1 MLFVFIAP
9 CVGVAKR
16 VSFVDLVR
24 VMTTSLTHGCTCACA
39 HGIIHL
45 HQALLLATRAR
56 PDVFPIPCRSDIEEV
71 LIGPGGLA
79 DSMDEDD
86 QKHQDGGDDETEE
99 GDGGGS
105 AVQRSGINWAS
116 AADTFP
122 RVVKVRRDT
131 TNPFFAVSLNSCT
144 HAVVPF

>member
-1 MLFVFIAP
+1 
-9 CVGVAKR
+9 
-16 VSFVDLVR
+16 
-24 VMTTSLTHGCTCACA
+24 
-39 HGIIHL
+39 
-45 HQALLLATRAR
+45 
-56 PDVFPIPCRSDIEEV
+56 
-71 LIGPGGLA
+71 
-79 DSMDEDD
+79 MDEDD

>member
-1 MLFVFIAP
+1 MMA
-9 CVGVAKR
+9 
-16 VSFVDLVR
+16 VS
-24 VMTTSLTHGCTCACA
+24 CACA

-45 HQALLLATRAR
+45 LQTLLLATRAR

-71 LIGPGGLA
+71 LIGPGGQPVILV

-86 QKHQDGGDDETEE
+86 QNHQDGGDDAETEE

-122 RVVKVRRDT
+122 RVVKVRLDT
-131 TNPFFAVSLNSCT
+131 TDPIIAISLKSCT
-144 HAVVPF
+144 HVVVPF